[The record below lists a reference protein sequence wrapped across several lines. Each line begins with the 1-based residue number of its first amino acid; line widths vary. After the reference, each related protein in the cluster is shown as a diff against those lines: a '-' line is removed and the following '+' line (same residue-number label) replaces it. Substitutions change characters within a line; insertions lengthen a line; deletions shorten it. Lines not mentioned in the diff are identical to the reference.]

1 MRLQQSFNAFIG
13 RISIARRE
21 ALGVFFDGWSDQSVE
36 ILPKLLRASWASVES
51 GIHLVAFFDIANGY
65 KNWSLWF
72 VVFTMGDL
80 R

>member
-1 MRLQQSFNAFIG
+1 MRLLV
-13 RISIARRE
+13 E
-21 ALGVFFDGWSDQSVE
+21 LALPGEKLSEFFFDGWSDQSVE